1 MFTESTTQSDKSHKD
16 KLFDFFYYFFTKSLP
31 KKNTDTHILNRNG
44 NPFTIQSTVTN
55 INRK

>member
-16 KLFDFFYYFFTKSLP
+16 NIFDFFFTKALP
-31 KKNTDTHILNRNG
+31 KKNTDTHILSRNG